1 MIKVKFEQC
10 KDIEAIIMKV
20 EGHAGLDK
28 EGHDIICSAAS
39 ILTYTIAQYL
49 QYVYDRGGLQKKPRI
64 DINSGDA
71 LLVAKPTKEFEG
83 EVLNA
88 FFVAEVGYSL
98 LAHNYPQY
106 VEIKM
111 FGEDNNP

>member
-1 MIKVKFEQC
+1 MIKATFAHQKE
-10 KDIEAIIMKV
+10 IGTIILKV

-28 EGHDIICSAAS
+28 NGKDVICSAAS

-49 QYVYDRGGLQKKPRI
+49 QYIHEQGGLHKKPRI
-64 DINSGDA
+64 ILNDGDA
-71 LLVAKPTKEFEG
+71 LIVAKPKEEYEG

-106 VEIKM
+106 VELKM
-111 FGEDNNP
+111 FGEN

>member
-1 MIKVKFEQC
+1 MIKVTFSHE
-10 KDIEAIIMKV
+10 KDIGVIALKV
-20 EGHAGLDK
+20 KGHAGQAEK
-28 EGHDIICSAAS
+28 GNDIVCSAAS

-49 QYVYDRGGLQKKPRI
+49 KYVYKQGGLQKKPVI
-64 DINSGDA
+64 KLNDGDS
-71 LLVAKPTKEFEG
+71 LIVAKPTEEYEG

-106 VEIKM
+106 VELNM
-111 FGEDNNP
+111 FGEAK